1 MRVPLCK
8 LIARIFELRHNIAI
22 KLLFRVFDVMQL
34 ADISAASMS
43 LNVYN
48 YVIKA
53 DTCIYNG
60 TNNSLTFLR
69 ERSKYVSLLIKG
81 DV

>member
-1 MRVPLCK
+1 ML
-8 LIARIFELRHNIAI
+8 
-22 KLLFRVFDVMQL
+22 L

-43 LNVYN
+43 LYVYN

-53 DTCIYNG
+53 DTCIYKAQQFFN
-60 TNNSLTFLR
+60 LLAR
-69 ERSKYVSLLIKG
+69 EEQKMIKG